1 MNKKK
6 YIGRDRVTLRSRP
19 TQGRNLLIQRDDLSR
34 KVPTQQQRYLPK
46 QQPCTGFCGGRQ
58 STSPSRE
65 GPLPEGPSRGA
76 KHALARMEPPQ
87 SLQWPTSP
95 GDHDFSLE
103 LGDHYEMHRGSPAV
117 GAEENGSGF
126 LSAAMGNTLTAPSE
140 RSAGLNES
148 SALEVYWLRAPSSCQ
163 SSELQKIAGKS
174 ALVARVFGVSPK
186 TVRWSHHPRRPGA
199 PQPACSER
207 TMIARRC
214 T

>member
-1 MNKKK
+1 MKP
-6 YIGRDRVTLRSRP
+6 DESRP
-19 TQGRNLLIQRDDLSR
+19 TQGRNLLIQRVDLGR
-34 KVPTQQQRYLPK
+34 KVPAPRI
-46 QQPCTGFCGGRQ
+46 
-58 STSPSRE
+58 SPSIS
-65 GPLPEGPSRGA
+65 LCSRFLARAPHSTRPQTQTATVHGA
-76 KHALARMEPPQ
+76 HLENRPQLKDSAERMEPPR

-117 GAEENGSGF
+117 DAEENGSGF
-126 LSAAMGNTLTAPSE
+126 LSAAMGNTLTAPVE
-140 RSAGLNES
+140 RSAGLNKS

-163 SSELQKIAGKS
+163 SSELQNIAGKS

-186 TVRWSHHPRRPGA
+186 TVRWSHHPRLPGA

-207 TMIARRC
+207 TRIARRC